1 MTTIQKAR
9 DSMGGTNQDKSLLRF
24 TPGQLRKRVAELEA
38 ELLRLKEEYENVRIT
53 EHELAEQALRESQ
66 DRYRRITDAVTDY
79 IFTVHIDKGQ
89 VVKTIHGQA
98 CIAVT
103 GYSPEEFAA
112 DPYLWFNM
120 ILSRDRERVKNH
132 ASLILSG
139 NDPGPIEH
147 RIRRKDGAERWV
159 INTPVLQRDASGAVI
174 AYDGLIRD
182 ITKRKWAEEEK
193 AKLEALNR
201 QLQKAESLGRMAGAI
216 AHHFNNQLQA
226 VMGNLEMA
234 MDDLPLGVTPIESLV
249 SAMQAARK
257 AAEVS
262 ALMLTYLG
270 QTPGKHEAT
279 DLSEAC
285 RQNLPMLRAAM
296 PKDLVLETELPSPGP
311 AISAISNQIQQVLT
325 NLATNA
331 WEAADKGRGDVRLTV
346 KTVFTADIPT
356 ANCFPVDWQ
365 PRDPAYACLEV
376 ADAGSG
382 IAEKDFERIFDPF
395 FSTKFTGRG
404 LGLPVV
410 LGIVRAHHGA
420 VTVESHPER
429 GSIFRVFFPLSPEE
443 ILFRPD
449 LPTQPVTPRTCKTEK
464 FSRIEGGGR
473 VLLVEDEEQVRNLA
487 RVMLARLGFTVLEAR
502 DGIEA
507 VEIFQRHPDEIRCV
521 LCDLTMPRM
530 DGWTM
535 LAALRKLSPGLPV
548 ILSSG
553 YDKEQVMAGD
563 HPEWPQAF
571 LGKPYQL
578 KALGE
583 AIHCA
588 LANQPKGNRPVP
600 PEWIRHKEP
609 DHDS

>member
-1 MTTIQKAR
+1 
-9 DSMGGTNQDKSLLRF
+9 MGGTNQDKSLPGW
-24 TPGQLRKRVAELEA
+24 TPGQLRKRVGELEA
-38 ELLRLKEEYENVRIT
+38 ELLRLKAEHEAIRIT
-53 EHELAEQALRESQ
+53 ERRQAEQALRESQ

-79 IFTVHIDKGQ
+79 IFTVHVDKGR
-89 VVKTIHGQA
+89 VVKTIHGPA

-103 GYSPEEFAA
+103 GYSQEEFAA
-112 DPYLWFNM
+112 DPYLWFHM
-120 ILSRDRERVKNH
+120 ILSQDRDRVKHH

-159 INTPVLQRDASGAVI
+159 VNTPVPQRDASGAMI

-182 ITKRKWAEEEK
+182 ITKRKQAEEEK
-193 AKLEALNR
+193 ARFEALNR

-234 MDDLPLGVTPIESLV
+234 MDDLPLGLNPIDGLV

-270 QTPGKHEAT
+270 QAPGRHEAT
-279 DLSEAC
+279 DLSAAC
-285 RQNLPMLRAAM
+285 RRSLPMLRAAM
-296 PKDLVLETELPSPGP
+296 PKDLVLETELPLPGP

-331 WEAADKGRGDVRLTV
+331 WEAADGRGSVHLTV
-346 KTVFTADIPT
+346 KTVFAVDIPV
-356 ANCFPVDWQ
+356 ANRFPVDWQ

-376 ADAGSG
+376 ADAGCG

-410 LGIVRAHHGA
+410 FGIVRAHHGA
-420 VTVESHPER
+420 VTVESRPEQ
-429 GSIFRVFFPLSPEE
+429 GSVFRVFFPLSPEE
-443 ILFRPD
+443 IPSRPD
-449 LPTQPVTPRTCKTEK
+449 LPADPVAPRPCGTEK

-473 VLLVEDEEQVRNLA
+473 VLLVEDEVQVRQLA
-487 RVMLARLGFTVLEAR
+487 RMMLMRLGFTVLEAG

-507 VEIFQRHPDEIRCV
+507 VELFRRHPDEIRCV

-530 DGWTM
+530 DGWAT
-535 LAALRKLSPGLPV
+535 LASLRQLSPGIPI

-553 YDKEQVMAGD
+553 YDKDQVMAGD

-578 KALGE
+578 QELSD
-583 AIHCA
+583 AILCA
-588 LANQPKGNRPVP
+588 LAS
-600 PEWIRHKEP
+600 PEGIELN
-609 DHDS
+609 S